1 MKYKNLLSLTAAFLI
16 GTASVFATGTEKEK
30 ESGNSYTFA
39 NNPFNSLATN
49 SYKYNTA
56 VGIRGLGTSGL
67 TIKHFTRANRAV
79 EGIVGF
85 YPDAF
90 SVTVLLENYV
100 NAFDQAG
107 LNWYYGFGGHIAT
120 ETDWVYYENYRGYR
134 RSDGDFGIGIDGIF
148 GIEYKINEVP
158 IAVSLDVKPFLE
170 VTTSGNA
177 YLAVDPGLGIKVAF

>member
-1 MKYKNLLSLTAAFLI
+1 MKYKQLLSLAAALFI
-16 GTASVFATGTEKEK
+16 GSASVFA
-30 ESGNSYTFA
+30 SGNGNETETTKPYTYA
-39 NNPFNSLATN
+39 NNPYKSLTTQ

-56 VGIRGLGTSGL
+56 IGIRGIGTSGL
-67 TIKHFTRANRAV
+67 TIKHFTRANKAV
-79 EGIVGF
+79 EGIIGF

-120 ETDWVYYENYRGYR
+120 QSDWVYYENYRGYR
-134 RSDGDFGIGIDGIF
+134 RTDGDFGIGVDGIF

-170 VTTSGNA
+170 VTTRGDA
-177 YLAVDPGLGIKVAF
+177 YLALDPGLGVKFAF